1 MAIISRQT
9 GLLAAEDWKKIYQTF
24 READFT
30 TYDFETLRKSM
41 IDYIKIYYPEDFN
54 DFTES
59 SEFIALIDLIAF
71 LGQSLA
77 FRTDLNAREN
87 FLDTAER
94 RDSVLKL
101 AKLIS
106 YNPKRSIQ
114 SSGYLKID
122 SVSTT
127 ENLFDSDGFNLSN
140 SIINWNDPANDS
152 WLEQFTTILNAGL
165 TSSQVIG
172 RPGNSQL
179 LNGITTDEY
188 SLNISPNVVPVYRFE
203 SAVEGTRSS
212 FEVVS
217 ATSVKKSYIY
227 EAAPDFHKV
236 FNFMYRNDNTGNSSN
251 NTGFFFYFKQGEL
264 ASFDF
269 NVAEALPNKVINID
283 VNNINNSDVWL
294 YSLNSNGTTQTLWS
308 VVPSTAGINVIYNNV
323 DDRNLY
329 QINTRAADQISLVFG
344 DGSFSNIPQGNFRLY
359 YRTSNG
365 LSYKITPDEMRSV
378 AVSFNYISRSN
389 RTETVTFRASLK
401 YTVANAA
408 SRETTEDIRQKAP
421 QQYYTQNRMITGED
435 YNILPY
441 TSFSKIIKTKAINRT
456 SSGLSRYLD
465 MLDTTGKYSS
475 TNIFGEDGV
484 LYFNNYVK
492 TFAFGFNNANDVQKI
507 LYNRIVNNIVAGR
520 EMLHY
525 YYSTATS
532 INSASVSTPA
542 GELVVGRR
550 YVINYV
556 GTTDWTEL
564 GATASEL
571 GINFIATDTGVNTGV
586 GVGTANEASTSW
598 HLSTVGSN
606 SATGYFTHNSLPL
619 SINVSVGS
627 TTKYLRSGGT
637 IKFLAPAG
645 YYFNAANTLVP
656 GLPTQA
662 DDRLFMYASIVE
674 VLGDGTNNGIGN
686 FTNGVGPITLNTK
699 VPSGAIVET
708 IIPVFK
714 NNFGTGFASTVVSN
728 IVAYRNFGLTY
739 NSVSQSWRIIPDT
752 ELAANT
758 TWMLKFEYNNNTNEF
773 LVSYKGIEYI
783 FHSPVE
789 TTFYFDNALKI
800 YDSKTASV
808 IYDHIKI
815 LKSNA
820 TPDSPVPLGRDAQW
834 NVYKALAD
842 SDGYTDNRRI
852 YLTFSD
858 TNNDGVPDDPKLFE
872 FVVNPSVN
880 PNSKLIF
887 FHLVSGTDYNKYVE
901 LNLVAP
907 GVVISNYATRAGIL
921 TDANLFEPGQVFYAT
936 DEDKFYSIFANTAI
950 GTTGNSVSAA
960 LTKYVAYIGRQDLY
974 YQYRHNSPNTRRID
988 PSISNIIDLY
998 VLTSAYDTSYRQ
1010 WIRDSSNT
1018 ISMPAAP
1025 TNTELA
1031 VDFSELNNV
1040 KSISDTIIFQSAI
1053 YKPIFGAKADN
1064 KLQAIFKVVKNP
1076 NLNISDADIKTSVI
1090 NAINNYFDV
1099 SNWDFGETF
1108 YFSELSAYLHST
1120 LSPNIASIVIVPK
1133 DSTIKFGNLYQINAE
1148 PNEIIISAATVDN
1161 VEIISAVT
1169 ANQLNQGLV
1178 ALN

>member
-59 SEFIALIDLIAF
+59 SEFIALIDLVAF
-71 LGQSLA
+71 MGQNLA

-106 YNPKRSIQ
+106 YNPKRSTQ
-114 SSGYLKID
+114 AAGYLKID

-140 SIINWNDPANDS
+140 SIINWNDPASDT

-188 SLNISPNVVPVYRFE
+188 SLNISPNVVPVYRYE
-203 SAVEGTRSS
+203 SAVEGARSS
-212 FEVVS
+212 FEIVS
-217 ATSVKKSYIY
+217 ATSVKKPYIY
-227 EAAPDFHKV
+227 EAAPDFRKV
-236 FNFMYRNDNTGNSSN
+236 FNFLFRNDNTGNASN

-264 ASFDF
+264 ANLDF

-283 VNNINNSDVWL
+283 INNINNTDVWL
-294 YSLNSNGTTQTLWS
+294 YSLNSNGTTQTLWTP
-308 VVPSTAGINVIYNNV
+308 VPSTSGINVIYNNI
-323 DDRNLY
+323 DERNLY

-365 LSYKITPDEMRSV
+365 LSYKITPDEMRAIS
-378 AVSFNYISRSN
+378 VSFNYISRHN
-389 RTETVTFRASLK
+389 RTETITFRASLK
-401 YTVANAA
+401 YTVSNAA
-408 SRETTEDIRQKAP
+408 TRESTEDIRQKAP

-484 LYFNNYVK
+484 LYFNEYVK
-492 TFAFGFNNANDVQKI
+492 TFTFGFNNANDVQKI
-507 LYNRIVNNIVAGR
+507 LYNQIVNNIVASR

-525 YYSTATS
+525 YYSTVPF
-532 INSASVSTPA
+532 INSASVSLPA
-542 GELVVGRR
+542 GELIIGRR
-550 YVINYV
+550 YVIDLV
-556 GTTDWTEL
+556 GTTDWIAL
-564 GATASEL
+564 GATENKI
-571 GINFIATDTGVNTGV
+571 GINFIATGTGVNTGV
-586 GVGTANEASTSW
+586 GVGTVYEVSTTW
-598 HLSTVGSN
+598 KLSTVGSN
-606 SATGYFTHNSLPL
+606 SATGYFTRNELPL
-619 SINVSVGS
+619 DLSVSIGA
-627 TTKYLRSGGT
+627 TTKYLRSGAT

-645 YYFNAANTLVP
+645 YYFNAASSLVA
-656 GLPTQA
+656 GTPTQA
-662 DDRLFMYASIVE
+662 DDKLFIYASIVD
-674 VLGDGTNNGIGN
+674 VLGNGTNNGLGN
-686 FTNGVGPITLNTK
+686 FTNGVGPVTLNTK
-699 VPSGAIVET
+699 VPSGAIIDS

-714 NNFGTGFASTVVSN
+714 NNFGTGFSSVVVSN
-728 IVAYRNFGLTY
+728 IVAYNNFGLTY
-739 NSVSQSWRIIPDT
+739 NSISQSWRIIPSI
-752 ELAANT
+752 ELITDT
-758 TWMLKFEYNNNTNEF
+758 TWMLKFEYNNNTNKF

-789 TTFYFDNALKI
+789 TTFYFDNSLKI

-808 IYDHIKI
+808 IYDHIKV
-815 LKSNA
+815 LKSN
-820 TPDSPVPLGRDAQW
+820 TGPDSTLPLGKDAQW
-834 NVYKALAD
+834 SVHKTFTD
-842 SDGYTDNRRI
+842 SDGFTDSRRI

-872 FVVNPSVN
+872 FIVNPKTN

-887 FHLVSGTDYNKYVE
+887 FQSVTGADYNKYAE
-901 LNLVAP
+901 LNLVGS
-907 GVVISNYATRAGIL
+907 GVIISNYATRTEML
-921 TDANLFEPGQVFYAT
+921 VDVDLFLPGQVLYAT
-936 DEDKFYSIFANTAI
+936 DENKFYSIIANTAI
-950 GTTGNSVSAA
+950 GTTGNSVSSE
-960 LTKYVAYIGRQDLY
+960 LTKYIAYIGRQDLF
-974 YQYRHNSPNTRRID
+974 YQYRHNSPNTRRVD

-998 VLTSAYDTSYRQ
+998 VLTSAYDTDYRQ
-1010 WIRDSSNT
+1010 WIQDASNT
-1018 ISMPAAP
+1018 ITMPADP
-1025 TNTELA
+1025 TNSELTM
-1031 VDFSELNNV
+1031 DFSELNNI
-1040 KSISDTIIFQSAI
+1040 KSISDTIIFQSST
-1053 YKPIFGAKADN
+1053 YKPIFGNKADN
-1064 KLQAIFKVVKNP
+1064 NLQAIFKVVKNP

-1090 NAINNYFDV
+1090 NMINNYFDV

-1108 YFSELSAYLHST
+1108 YFSELSAYLHTT
-1120 LSPNIASIVIVPK
+1120 LSPNIASIIIVPR

-1169 ANQLNQGLV
+1169 AMQLNQGLS